1 MSFKNMMIAV
11 NQDQP
16 LDEVVKELERLG
28 YSKFAWSK
36 HKNVAQIITY
46 KNQRWFSDYKEWQD
60 DEDCELV
67 SLEELKKMENTNDN

>member
-28 YSKFAWSK
+28 YSKVVWTP
-36 HKNVAQIITY
+36 HETVAQIITY
-46 KNQRWFSDYKEWQD
+46 RNRRWFSNYKEWQD

-67 SLEELKKMENTNDN
+67 SLEELKKMEN